1 MRLVKFI
8 VFLLFLLIIS
18 GCATST
24 SKSFSS
30 LNNNSSIQ
38 EGLFYGELI
47 YSENKYILSN
57 YIYLESDAIDIRDTK
72 KWRFKIPSFDPAFN
86 TKRFNCQKSNENLCA
101 EWEGK
106 ENTFINV
113 NRYKKP
119 YGNTLLERRTIEEKK
134 RGEETPIV
142 GKIIAAP
149 FIGAAY
155 AVYSPLFIAAAIL
168 EITTDFPVNYW
179 VEFNHEKFAEKIYSA
194 IQASPYASTD
204 GYLIKAAYAADVY
217 SKAKELIIINQNKL
231 ESAQKEIATELS
243 PYFVDNIEFS
253 GYQVQPFKLPKK
265 IDCSELNDLFRANL
279 TDSINGH
286 YENELLK
293 QKSYFANYTPAII
306 ASFIEK
312 QKQDFNESIDKQSL
326 IDFIETYEKN
336 DRLGLV
342 LKAKEKLSLM
352 LKKEKIER
360 EEIAR
365 QEELELKRVSKK
377 LDQWR
382 ATLKNGDDTFCGPVI
397 ETSGAMVRL
406 SLRVQ
411 LPGYANDL
419 WLKRSEVYPQ
429 VAGCRNQNGRLYTSE
444 WPPPSWAW

>member
-1 MRLVKFI
+1 MRLVKII

-30 LNNNSSIQ
+30 LKNSSSIQ

-57 YIYLESDAIDIRDTK
+57 YIYLETDAIDIRDTK

-106 ENTFINV
+106 ENTFIHV

-119 YGNTLLERRTIEEKK
+119 YGNTLLERRTIEERK
-134 RGEETPIV
+134 RGEETSIV
-142 GKIIAAP
+142 GKVIAAP
-149 FIGAAY
+149 FIGAACV
-155 AVYSPLFIAAAIL
+155 VYSPIIIVAAVL
-168 EITTDFPVNYW
+168 EITTDNYW

-204 GYLIKAAYAADVY
+204 GYLTKAAYAADMY
-217 SKAKELIIINQNKL
+217 SKVKELITSNQNKL
-231 ESAQKEIATELS
+231 ESDQRKIATELS
-243 PYFVDNIEFS
+243 SYFVDNIKFS
-253 GYQVQPFKLPKK
+253 GYQVQPFKLPGK
-265 IDCSELNDLFRANL
+265 IDCSEMNDSFRVNL
-279 TDSINGH
+279 IDSINGH
-286 YENELLK
+286 YANESLK
-293 QKSYFANYTPAII
+293 QKSYFANYIPAII
-306 ASFIEK
+306 SSFTEK

-326 IDFIETYEKN
+326 IDFIENYENN
-336 DRLGLV
+336 DQLGLV
-342 LKAKEKLSLM
+342 VKAKEKLSLM
-352 LKKEKIER
+352 LKKEKMER